1 MEYGKN
7 YLYDYRQG
15 LSFREHL
22 TQHFMSV
29 LDTAMK
35 AVMPPRRVRRA
46 GRLVMRDDFN
56 GASVDTSLW
65 NYEVSM
71 YGGYVRIVLFQ
82 SDAQT
87 WLFSSYNVFQNLLK
101 ISSNFVFSLLRV

>member
-1 MEYGKN
+1 MSCFHINSKLDRLLSCNMEKN
-7 YLYDYRQG
+7 ICDYRQG

-22 TQHFMSV
+22 TQYFMSV
-29 LDTAMK
+29 VDTAMK

-71 YGGYVRIVLFQ
+71 YGGYVRIVLF
-82 SDAQT
+82 
-87 WLFSSYNVFQNLLK
+87 
-101 ISSNFVFSLLRV
+101 